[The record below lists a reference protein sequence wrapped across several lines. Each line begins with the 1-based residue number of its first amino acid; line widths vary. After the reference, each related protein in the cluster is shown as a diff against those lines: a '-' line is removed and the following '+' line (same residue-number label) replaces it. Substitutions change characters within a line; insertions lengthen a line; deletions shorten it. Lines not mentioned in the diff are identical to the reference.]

1 MNPEQTA
8 GGETSGF
15 PPEDTGR
22 RRGPQAIPATSTT
35 SSVSRNSSSSKASA
49 TVHRNVLTGT
59 HAAWR
64 TIHFVVI
71 SCTLTL
77 FCLLLLLRQRVR
89 TTLIYAIFRS

>member
-64 TIHFVVI
+64 TTQSFGYLMHTHLVLSASPAATATPDDFD
-71 SCTLTL
+71 
-77 FCLLLLLRQRVR
+77 FE
-89 TTLIYAIFRS
+89 